1 MSQITRHE
9 EFRTRTERP
18 VTAREPA
25 TPATLEYASA
35 AAKHA
40 AHRGRFLRAN
50 VAVAL
55 IVCGTFLAITPWW
68 AASIALGREQPVSIF
83 ISYFSSDF
91 KWICI
96 VLGAIMILAG
106 TFGSAPHSGD
116 SD

>member
-18 VTAREPA
+18 VTSRE
-25 TPATLEYASA
+25 PATLEYAAPRQA
-35 AAKHA
+35 AR
-40 AHRGRFLRAN
+40 RGRFLRAS

-83 ISYFSSDF
+83 VSYFSSDF

-106 TFGSAPHSGD
+106 TFGSAPHSTDGE
-116 SD
+116 

>member
-9 EFRTRTERP
+9 EFRTRAERP

-25 TPATLEYASA
+25 TLEYA
-35 AAKHA
+35 AAKQA
-40 AHRGRFLRAN
+40 PRRGRFLRAS
-50 VAVAL
+50 VAIAL
-55 IVCGTFLAITPWW
+55 IVCGTVLAITPWW
-68 AASIALGREQPVSIF
+68 AASIALGRGQPVSIF
-83 ISYFSSDF
+83 VSYFSSDF

-106 TFGSAPHSGD
+106 TFGSAPHYGE

>member
-1 MSQITRHE
+1 MPSITRHE
-9 EFRTRTERP
+9 EIRTRTERP

-25 TPATLEYASA
+25 PPATLEYATVAS
-35 AAKHA
+35 KHTA
-40 AHRGRFLRAN
+40 RRGRYLRAS

-83 ISYFSSDF
+83 VSYFSSDF

-106 TFGSAPHSGD
+106 TFGSAPHVEE
-116 SD
+116 

>member
-9 EFRTRTERP
+9 EIRTRTERP
-18 VTAREPA
+18 VTSREPA
-25 TPATLEYASA
+25 ALEYAAPRPSA
-35 AAKHA
+35 R
-40 AHRGRFLRAN
+40 RGRFLRTG

-68 AASIALGREQPVSIF
+68 AASIALGREQPVGIF
-83 ISYFSSDF
+83 VSYFSSDF

-106 TFGSAPHSGD
+106 TFGSAPHAEE
-116 SD
+116 

>member
-1 MSQITRHE
+1 MSSITRHE

-25 TPATLEYASA
+25 ALEYAA
-35 AAKHA
+35 VAPKHA
-40 AHRGRFLRAN
+40 ARRGRFLRAS

-68 AASIALGREQPVSIF
+68 AAGIALGREQPVSIF
-83 ISYFSSDF
+83 VSYFSSDF

-106 TFGSAPHSGD
+106 TFGSAPHAEE
-116 SD
+116 

>member
-1 MSQITRHE
+1 MRQE
-9 EFRTRTERP
+9 EMRTRTDRP
-18 VTAREPA
+18 VTSREPSL
-25 TPATLEYASA
+25 LEYAPPKPASR
-35 AAKHA
+35 
-40 AHRGRFLRAN
+40 RGNRLRPS

-55 IVCGTFLAITPWW
+55 IICGTFLAITPWW

-83 ISYFSSDF
+83 VSYFTSDF

-116 SD
+116 GE

>member
-18 VTAREPA
+18 VTAREPT
-25 TPATLEYASA
+25 TPATLEYAVAKQA
-35 AAKHA
+35 AR
-40 AHRGRFLRAN
+40 RGRYLRAS

-55 IVCGTFLAITPWW
+55 IVCGTFLVITPWW

-83 ISYFSSDF
+83 VSYFTSDF

-106 TFGSAPHSGD
+106 TFGSAPHSGE

>member
-1 MSQITRHE
+1 MSQFTRHE
-9 EFRTRTERP
+9 ELRQRRERP

-25 TPATLEYASA
+25 PALEYATRA
-35 AAKHA
+35 PK
-40 AHRGRFLRAN
+40 RGRWLRPG

-83 ISYFSSDF
+83 ASYYTSDF

-106 TFGSAPHSGD
+106 TFGSAPHSEE
-116 SD
+116 